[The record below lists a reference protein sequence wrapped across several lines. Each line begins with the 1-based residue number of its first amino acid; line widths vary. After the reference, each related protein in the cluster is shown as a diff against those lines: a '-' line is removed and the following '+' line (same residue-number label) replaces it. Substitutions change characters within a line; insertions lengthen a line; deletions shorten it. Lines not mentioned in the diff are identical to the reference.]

1 MNALENLAK
10 RDDGIAG
17 LGTILA
23 PGRLAES
30 VHTQLGRATIDDIR
44 LDYIRYKP
52 GTNCIARYV
61 VKAGGQTVNAYAK
74 AHGPD
79 APSKMEKAEIRRASE
94 SALGPGRIL
103 LESENVVFSIFP
115 NDSKLEAIQALAV
128 EGEKERLLRRVFGR
142 DSLWQECEFDQPLSY
157 KPERRYVVR
166 IKHPSRDLAL
176 LKFHTPQDYQRILS
190 NKHTANVIGYSE
202 RRAVFAHRWLA
213 GDTLRDISNS
223 GRLRA
228 HHIGAAASALAAFHG
243 GSTEDHAM
251 PHRSIQLGAIHTL
264 GAQIGFLLPHL
275 RKRAIRTAKALGAW
289 LAAEEPVLSLVH
301 GDFYDEQ
308 VVIRGNDAFLIDLDE
323 VRLDDPLVDLAN
335 YAAHMERD
343 VISDLQSSVQCQQHL
358 RTLVSAYESER
369 GAVSETRLRH
379 YVALSLFRLVH
390 QPFRDFEQCW
400 PERIQEILERVENL
414 IQMGG
419 LYEK

>member
-1 MNALENLAK
+1 MNAVENLAK
-10 RDDGIAG
+10 RDEGIAG

-23 PGRLAES
+23 PERLAES
-30 VHTQLGRATIDDIR
+30 IHARLGRATIDDIR

-52 GTNCIARYV
+52 GINCIARYV

-79 APSKMEKAEIRRASE
+79 APCKMEKAGIRQTSE
-94 SALGPGRIL
+94 TVLGPGRIL
-103 LESENVVFSIFP
+103 LENESVVFSMFP
-115 NDSKLEAIQALAV
+115 NDSKLKAIQALAV
-128 EGEKERLLRRVFGR
+128 EGAKERLLRRVFGR
-142 DSLWQECEFDQPLSY
+142 DSLWQEGDFDQPLNY

-166 IKHPSRDLAL
+166 IKHPSGDLAI

-190 NKHTANVIGYSE
+190 NKHTSNVIGHSG

-213 GDTLRDISNS
+213 GDTLKDRCNS

-228 HHIGAAASALAAFHG
+228 EHIGAAASALAEFHNG
-243 GSTEDHAM
+243 TTESHAATD
-251 PHRSIQLGAIHTL
+251 RSIQLSAIHTL
-264 GAQIGFLLPHL
+264 GAQIGFLLPRL
-275 RKRAIRTAKALGAW
+275 RTRASRTAKALGSW
-289 LAAEEPVLSLVH
+289 LAAEEPIFSPVH

-308 VVIRGNDAFLIDLDE
+308 VVIRGKEAILIDLDE
-323 VRLDDPLVDLAN
+323 VRLDDPLVDLGN

-343 VISDLQSSVQCQQHL
+343 VISGRLSSVQCQQHL

-369 GAVSETRLRH
+369 GGVSERRLRL
-379 YVALSLFRLVH
+379 YVALSLFRLVQ

-400 PERIQEILERVENL
+400 PERIQENLERVENL
-414 IQMGG
+414 IEGEG
-419 LYEK
+419 NL